1 MSVIFPTLT
10 NDDEGTL
17 VSRYEVPIINFDCL
31 NSNTP
36 KGIHTKQVST
46 KLVRALAKKGFAI
59 LVNHG
64 VSLRKTKDMYQ
75 ALDDFCGL
83 PQQSRAKCECVAP
96 SHSGYI
102 KTEEGPSLRETES
115 RHEFIVSGKDTVLPD
130 EDLPTFRNSVD
141 SLVDDFK
148 VLTTRLLVAI
158 AVGLGQPSDYFLKN
172 HTNLLNSGN
181 DSSFRMICYSPTY
194 SVKGGEMRFGPSS
207 ETGTFSFFISDCES
221 GFEVKSIYSERWSR
235 VGYFP
240 GGILVCAGDALARW
254 TNQQMV
260 SLKHRVVVPEHCP
273 RSRHTFGFCVEP
285 DENVEFEAL
294 DTSILNPPQEPVL
307 CRLQKKKRGVLSAYH
322 HLQRR
327 FREAY
332 AS

>member
-1 MSVIFPTLT
+1 M
-10 NDDEGTL
+10 
-17 VSRYEVPIINFDCL
+17 
-31 NSNTP
+31 
-36 KGIHTKQVST
+36 Q
-46 KLVRALAKKGFAI
+46 
-59 LVNHG
+59 
-64 VSLRKTKDMYQ
+64 
-75 ALDDFCGL
+75 
-83 PQQSRAKCECVAP
+83 
-96 SHSGYI
+96 
-102 KTEEGPSLRETES
+102 
-115 RHEFIVSGKDTVLPD
+115 
-130 EDLPTFRNSVD
+130 
-141 SLVDDFK
+141 
-148 VLTTRLLVAI
+148 
-158 AVGLGQPSDYFLKN
+158 
-172 HTNLLNSGN
+172 
-181 DSSFRMICYSPTY
+181 
-194 SVKGGEMRFGPSS
+194 
-207 ETGTFSFFISDCES
+207 DCES

-260 SLKHRVVVPEHCP
+260 SIKHRVVVPEHCP
-273 RSRHTFGFCVEP
+273 RSRHTLGFCVEP